1 MKFIIGFSDLNGYAA
16 GGRIYI
22 SLRRDKRLLHGVRRM
37 QTPKLKRCRSSSQ
50 KIFARQI
57 FFGSPVFILVRT
69 AMRLCSH
76 SHISLRYVVAANFA
90 FHASV
95 LTHIRKLCFVA
106 SPLPTKILRLFVGA
120 LPYPVRPC
128 RGLFLWSVYEWF
140 PFSFRANVSHFSG
153 TRLSC
158 GEFLSFFGLPPFAPF
173 CIRCLLSSCLRLQ
186 MLKYLK
192 ASPSDFVGALFSNIY
207 APIILTNAPPSS

>member
-1 MKFIIGFSDLNGYAA
+1 MKFIMGFFWFERLHRLWRRSH
-16 GGRIYI
+16 I
-22 SLRRDKRLLHGVRRM
+22 SLRRDKRLPHGVRRM
-37 QTPKLKRCRSSSQ
+37 QTPTLQRCRSSSQ

-57 FFGSPVFILVRT
+57 FFRSPVFILVRT

-76 SHISLRYVVAANFA
+76 SHISLRYN
-90 FHASV
+90 AS
-95 LTHIRKLCFVA
+95 LL
-106 SPLPTKILRLFVGA
+106 
-120 LPYPVRPC
+120 YPVRPC

-173 CIRCLLSSCLRLQ
+173 CIRALLSSSLRLQ
-186 MLKYLK
+186 IKKYLK
-192 ASPSDFVGALFSNIY
+192 ALLSAFVGDLFSNIY
-207 APIILTNAPPSS
+207 APIILTNAPPSLSLR

>member
-1 MKFIIGFSDLNGYAA
+1 MKFILVFSGLNRYAA

-22 SLRRDKRLLHGVRRM
+22 SLRRDKRLPHGVRGM
-37 QTPKLKRCRSSSQ
+37 QTPNLQRCRSSSQ

-69 AMRLCSH
+69 AMQLCPH

-106 SPLPTKILRLFVGA
+106 SPLPTKILRLFAGA

-128 RGLFLWSVYEWF
+128 RGHFCGRFTNGFRSLSEQTVPPFRVHGTLAAEFYSSSVC
-140 PFSFRANVSHFSG
+140 
-153 TRLSC
+153 RLSRR
-158 GEFLSFFGLPPFAPF
+158 FASAVCFRPA
-173 CIRCLLSSCLRLQ
+173 CVCRS
-186 MLKYLK
+186 K
-192 ASPSDFVGALFSNIY
+192 N
-207 APIILTNAPPSS
+207 T